1 MVEVD
6 QMSEMKIRVM
16 VYGDETIMQGFID
29 SLAGEEIEVVGSSDK
44 LQAVALLKEQKF
56 DLAVVHSPIEEDK
69 EAWNLISQFPSI
81 PVMIVLEEAPNWE
94 KLEQL
99 EVDGY
104 IYEEAR
110 GSVLAALLRAVARR
124 RPIQH

>member
-1 MVEVD
+1 MA
-6 QMSEMKIRVM
+6 QMKMRVM
-16 VYGDETIMQGFID
+16 VYGSETIIQGFTD
-29 SLAGEEIEVVGSSDK
+29 SLVGRGMEVVGCLDK
-44 LQAVALLKEQKF
+44 LQGAALLKQQKF
-56 DLAVVHSPIEEDK
+56 DLIVLHSPVEKDK
-69 EAWNLISQFPSI
+69 EAWRLISQFPSI